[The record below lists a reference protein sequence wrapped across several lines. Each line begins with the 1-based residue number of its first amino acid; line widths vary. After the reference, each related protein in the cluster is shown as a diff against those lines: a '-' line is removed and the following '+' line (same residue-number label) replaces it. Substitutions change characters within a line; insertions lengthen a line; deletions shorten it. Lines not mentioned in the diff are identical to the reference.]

1 MKKAVALL
9 LILVMVFALCACGSQ
24 KDNPLVGS
32 RTLSGLKMGE
42 EDYSSFVSMF
52 DMKLEFKA
60 NGTGSM
66 VYDGDTIPLTWK
78 DGSFTDSQ
86 DTFTYTMVDDTLQF
100 EAEGMTFIFSRA

>member
-32 RTLSGLKMGE
+32 WTLSGLKMGE

-78 DGSFTDSQ
+78 DGSFTDGQ